1 MKYCKQT
8 VIIAFKNKRYYLKKT
23 RTASLWKKK

>member
-8 VIIAFKNKRYYLKKT
+8 VIFAFKNKRYY
-23 RTASLWKKK
+23 